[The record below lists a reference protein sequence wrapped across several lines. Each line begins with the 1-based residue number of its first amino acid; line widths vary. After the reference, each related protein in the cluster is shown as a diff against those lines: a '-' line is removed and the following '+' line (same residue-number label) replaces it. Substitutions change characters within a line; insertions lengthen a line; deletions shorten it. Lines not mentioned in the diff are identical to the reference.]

1 MVSKPSFLILC
12 IFFLLPSACMLKKD
26 CVTRETNIISVLDQ
40 LSQKNETIE
49 KMAAENRR
57 IKQDWNQ
64 CTDAL
69 SKIRAE
75 GSNQVV
81 ESIKTE
87 DPAEIEKIKSR
98 NKELEKIKDNL
109 TDKISSLKFEIKK
122 RDSIIELQEN
132 VIQLLD
138 DTKKTIETSLKEQ
151 IAKKLFEIE
160 STEDQVKMV
169 FKDMILFSPGSLT
182 IHPRGKQLLLK
193 IAASVKAKKGQH
205 ITVEGHTDNTPVKK
219 KYPTNWELSADRAL
233 AVVRFLNE
241 VAGCDA
247 SKLSAV
253 AYGSSRPVAS
263 NDTEEGRRKNRR
275 IELIIHYPK
284 PVK

>member
-1 MVSKPSFLILC
+1 
-12 IFFLLPSACMLKKD
+12 MLKKD
-26 CVTRETNIISVLDQ
+26 CMTREADMLNILDQ

-49 KMAAENRR
+49 NITIENNRLR
-57 IKQDWNQ
+57 ESQAQ
-64 CTDAL
+64 CMDAL
-69 SKIRAE
+69 SKIKAE
-75 GSNQVV
+75 RSTRVE

-87 DPAEIEKIKSR
+87 DSAKIEKIKSR

-169 FKDMILFSPGSLT
+169 FKDMILFKPGSLE
-182 IHPRGKQLLLK
+182 INPRGKQLLLK
-193 IAASVKAKKGQH
+193 IAASVKAKKDQH

-219 KYPTNWELSADRAL
+219 NYLTNWELSADRAV
-233 AVVRFLNE
+233 AVVRFLHE

-263 NDTEEGRRKNRR
+263 NDTEEGRRQNRR

-284 PVK
+284 PLK